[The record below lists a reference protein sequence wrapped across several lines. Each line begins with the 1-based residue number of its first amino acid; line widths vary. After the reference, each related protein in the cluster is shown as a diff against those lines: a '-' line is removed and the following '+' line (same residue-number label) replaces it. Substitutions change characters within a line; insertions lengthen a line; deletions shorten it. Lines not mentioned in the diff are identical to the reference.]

1 MDNKIEFK
9 HKSWSVCMFL
19 PVGYQK
25 KPLVFFFDTLS
36 ESEKFI
42 KNNYKKFH
50 FTPRKGKNAI
60 IHRVT
65 SADNQTLILQTKTFT
80 VVDGDLYFDE
90 LVTLSKYE
98 NESKYIND
106 RE

>member
-9 HKSWSVCMFL
+9 HKSWSVCLSL

-36 ESEKFI
+36 ESENFI

-65 SADNQTLILQTKTFT
+65 TAGENQSIILQTKTFT
-80 VVDGDLYFDE
+80 VIDDVLTFDDLF
-90 LVTLSKYE
+90 TIPI
-98 NESKYIND
+98 ESNK
-106 RE
+106 

>member
-1 MDNKIEFK
+1 MDNTIEFK
-9 HKSWSVCMFL
+9 HKSWSVCLSL

-25 KPLVFFFDTLS
+25 KNLVFFFDTLS

-42 KNNYKKFH
+42 KNNYKKFY

-65 SADNQTLILQTKTFT
+65 TDDGCEPLILQTKTFT
-80 VVDGDLYFDE
+80 VIDDVLTFDDLA
-90 LVTLSKYE
+90 TLPIKK
-98 NESKYIND
+98 NK
-106 RE
+106 

>member
-9 HKSWSVCMFL
+9 HKSWSVCLSL

-25 KPLVFFFDTLS
+25 KPLVFFFNTLS

-80 VVDGDLYFDE
+80 VVDGVLAFDE
-90 LVTLSKYE
+90 LITLRKYE